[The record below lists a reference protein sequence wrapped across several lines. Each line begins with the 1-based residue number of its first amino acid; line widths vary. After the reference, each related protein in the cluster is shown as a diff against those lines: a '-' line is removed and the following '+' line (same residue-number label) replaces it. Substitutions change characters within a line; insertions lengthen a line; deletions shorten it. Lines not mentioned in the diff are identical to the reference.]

1 MRLQRRM
8 NVAEAERKKRRRM
21 DPALVQ
27 GRDQD
32 LAKVLARDLVQIKT
46 MMTMKMAVEVETM
59 DLKIAMM
66 ILVRKRRRRV
76 KREMMKKKRKSLSHL
91 SIRAS

>member
-1 MRLQRRM
+1 M
-8 NVAEAERKKRRRM
+8 NAAEAERKKRRKM
-21 DPALVQ
+21 APAL
-27 GRDQD
+27 GRDLD
-32 LAKVLARDLVQIKT
+32 PGKVLARDLVQIKT

-66 ILVRKRRRRV
+66 IATVLVRKRRRRV
-76 KREMMKKKRKSLSHL
+76 KKGMTKRKRKNSSHP